1 MSGATAPQRAHNALT
16 KVPEITAFFWLVKI
30 LTTAMGETASDW
42 GNASSFGPA
51 IAVPAMALFLWL
63 ALKWQFKADRY
74 YAQRYWLVVT
84 AVATFGTSAADAL
97 HQVGVPYIAT
107 TALWGAITAY
117 LFYRWNKSEGT
128 LSIHS
133 IFTRRRENFYWA
145 TVLASFALGTAAGD
159 LTAISLNLGFVSS
172 ILIFGGLML
181 IPLVGWWKFNFNAIG
196 SFWFAYVLTRP
207 LGASISDWIAVPKS
221 IGGLGVGPGRVTL
234 ALAVLIVLAVLYL
247 MRSKIDVDPN
257 SEAEDEALDHVPHA
271 HHHDAPRPRP
281 AFEPSFETG
290 SD

>member
-1 MSGATAPQRAHNALT
+1 MDNSPSAPSARSAFA

-63 ALKWQFKADRY
+63 ALRWQFKADRY
-74 YAQRYWLVVT
+74 FAQRYWLVVT

-97 HQVGVPYIAT
+97 HQVGIPYYAT
-107 TALWGAITAY
+107 TILWAGITAY

-159 LTAISLNLGFVSS
+159 LTAISLNLGFVAS

-181 IPLVGWWKFNFNAIG
+181 IPLIGWWKFNMNAIAA
-196 SFWFAYVLTRP
+196 FWFAYVLTRP

-221 IGGLGVGPGRVTL
+221 IGGLGIGAGKVTL
-234 ALAVLIVLAVLYL
+234 VLAALIVVAVLYL
-247 MRSKIDVDPN
+247 MKSKIDVDPN
-257 SEAEDEALDHVPHA
+257 SEAEDEALDHSPHA
-271 HHHDAPRPRP
+271 HHHDAPRTRG
-281 AFEPSFETG
+281 ALEPSYETG
-290 SD
+290 GD

>member
-1 MSGATAPQRAHNALT
+1 MPARSVRRSPCRR
-16 KVPEITAFFWLVKI
+16 WLVP
-30 LTTAMGETASDW
+30 L
-42 GNASSFGPA
+42 
-51 IAVPAMALFLWL
+51 VALR
-63 ALKWQFKADRY
+63 WQFGARPLL
-74 YAQRYWLVVT
+74 APRYWLVVT

-107 TALWGAITAY
+107 TVLWAGITAY

-196 SFWFAYVLTRP
+196 RS
-207 LGASISDWIAVPKS
+207 GAP
-221 IGGLGVGPGRVTL
+221 T
-234 ALAVLIVLAVLYL
+234 
-247 MRSKIDVDPN
+247 
-257 SEAEDEALDHVPHA
+257 
-271 HHHDAPRPRP
+271 
-281 AFEPSFETG
+281 F
-290 SD
+290 